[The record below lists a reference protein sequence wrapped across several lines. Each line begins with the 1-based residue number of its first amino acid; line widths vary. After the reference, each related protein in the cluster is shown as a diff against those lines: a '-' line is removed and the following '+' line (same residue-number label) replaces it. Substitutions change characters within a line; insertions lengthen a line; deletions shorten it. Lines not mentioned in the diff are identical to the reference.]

1 MKVVKE
7 CKISLEL
14 ERDEYFIIKN
24 LLEMVVNYHNV
35 SKNFEDVAHEYFD
48 ESDIDEIEQLYGEIT
63 DET

>member
-24 LLEMVVNYHNV
+24 LLEMVSENHNNYEYF
-35 SKNFEDVAHEYFD
+35 STICGKYFD
-48 ESDIDEIEQLYGEIT
+48 ESDINDIIKMHVEFDSEN
-63 DET
+63 